1 MSTLGHLVRNERLKL
16 AATFMNSVGIAFMVT
31 GIAVP
36 LIARG
41 FQIGRG
47 GDGYPPEFLICA
59 ALTAGASNWAARFIL
74 GGLRE

>member
-1 MSTLGHLVRNERLKL
+1 MSGRGHLVRNERLKL

-31 GIAVP
+31 GAAVP

-41 FQIGRG
+41 FQIGLG
-47 GDGYPPEFLICA
+47 ADGYPPQFLVYATLI
-59 ALTAGASNWAARFIL
+59 AGAAHWAARFIL

>member
-1 MSTLGHLVRNERLKL
+1 MSGLGHLVRNERLKL
-16 AATFMNSVGIAFMVT
+16 AATFMNSVGIAFMVPC
-31 GIAVP
+31 IVVP

-47 GDGYPPEFLICA
+47 GDGCPPEFLIYA
-59 ALTAGASNWAARFIL
+59 ALIAGASHWAARFIL